1 VGFYPGA
8 DQPYYLKLMRP
19 STKARV
25 TVALAALAL
34 LSAACGGRPALNSP
48 VLRLD
53 LRDRLPPDLQRIV
66 SVKDESYP
74 CRTAVTLQ
82 AEGASQKFFIT
93 WQALRHRDD
102 RHVTAL
108 SVEPDGETTGG
119 AHTPVASAAVGELKH
134 DRSGAG
140 TVTVLPLTL
149 SWEARQGCDRVK
161 AKMRLQLRADDK
173 SCKEPPEA
181 PKGLLKPVQ

>member
-1 VGFYPGA
+1 MQDVLQEPGLEPLA
-8 DQPYYLKLMRP
+8 
-19 STKARV
+19 V
-25 TVALAALAL
+25 TV
-34 LSAACGGRPALNSP
+34 
-48 VLRLD
+48 
-53 LRDRLPPDLQRIV
+53 
-66 SVKDESYP
+66 
-74 CRTAVTLQ
+74 
-82 AEGASQKFFIT
+82 EG
-93 WQALRHRDD
+93 LGDD
-102 RHVTAL
+102 L